1 MTQYLSPLVSCLV
14 CREVKSAKGIFSHF
28 ISSHTE
34 DGRNQRSICGKKGRS
49 DEIIER
55 QRAEIISTK
64 NTKRALYLTT
74 PNICECGSPKSYE
87 KRNHKFCSSTCAA
100 TITNIK
106 RGRDPSYIKKIS
118 DSVSQYRVTHVTPQK
133 YCKVSWCA
141 CCGSMIKNSNLKTC
155 SDQCRRRIWSET
167 AKNNPKM
174 GGNKNN
180 RAHGWYESPIAGRVW
195 LESSYEY
202 RVAVDLD
209 KHNIKWSRPKYLPY
223 TSGDKQ
229 RKYFADFYLEDYDV
243 YLDPKNDFLIPGDTI
258 KINMVSEQTGKK
270 IIILDKNQLSWDSIK
285 IVLGIGFE
293 PTMWS

>member
-55 QRAEIISTK
+55 QRAESISTQNK
-64 NTKRALYLTT
+64 KRALYSTN
-74 PNICECGSPKSYE
+74 PNMCECGTPKTYE

-100 TITNIK
+100 THTNNK
-106 RGRDPSYIKKIS
+106 RRQDKDYIKKIS
-118 DSVSQYRVTHVTPQK
+118 DSVSLYRRSNPQPQNK
-133 YCKVSWCA
+133 CKVSFCVV
-141 CCGSMIKNSNLKTC
+141 CGSVIRNANLRTC
-155 SDQCRRRIWSET
+155 SKECRSHVWSET
-167 AKNNPKM
+167 AKNNPKL

-180 RAHGWYESPIAGRVW
+180 RAYGWYESPIAGRVW

-202 RVAVDLD
+202 RVALDLD
-209 KHNIKWSRPKYLPY
+209 KHNVKWSRPKYLPY
-223 TSGDKQ
+223 VSMGKN
-229 RKYFADFYLEDYDV
+229 RKYFADFFLEEYNV
-243 YLDPKNDFLIPGDTI
+243 YLDPKNDYLIPGDTI
-258 KINMVSEQTGKK
+258 KINTVMEQTGER
-270 IIILDKNQLSWDSIK
+270 IIILNKNQLSWESIK

-293 PTMWS
+293 PTTWS